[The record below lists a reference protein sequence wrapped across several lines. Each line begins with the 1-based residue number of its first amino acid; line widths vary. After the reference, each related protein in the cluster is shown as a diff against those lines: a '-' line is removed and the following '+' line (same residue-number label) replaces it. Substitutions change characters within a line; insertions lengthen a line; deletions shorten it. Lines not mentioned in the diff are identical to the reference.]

1 MIEDIEFTDDVMVD
15 PTDNLEDVN
24 GGIFNS
30 EVSVNKDPLKDNNN
44 NNNDS
49 DEPITFA

>member
-24 GGIFNS
+24 CGIFNS
-30 EVSVNKDPLKDNNN
+30 EVSVNKDPLKEND